1 MAEPIQF
8 FVEPE
13 SMNNVNQQA
22 YLDYRDRLA
31 MMKEKDRS
39 NPKKMAGMKKAVIGK
54 FDLEPDEMEDI
65 LDEYNP
71 KKIDPSD
78 PKTWMKFD
86 DGRVDI
92 GGDLLVKD
100 SVALGRET
108 DIYRKQ
114 AQALGNETLGV
125 IEAQV
130 SSYPTRVLGQ
140 AGIDVSKTPVNN
152 PVYRDNRNRTMSS
165 IYQEV
170 IDGVDPMEALDNH
183 LDTLGFPKEF
193 GDHLFKQ
200 IESVDKMMRSGAD
213 VSEAVPYPRV
223 TQEVIDSL
231 TDKPVYHAADDV
243 LKPIISY
250 SKNPGYNPDMIVGGA
265 EHRVQ
270 ALHAQTNEVMGQM
283 TWWGQDNPVPG
294 EIDKIDVEERFRRQG
309 VATQMLEEARRVSGV
324 DGNVP
329 YPVHSTTRTPE
340 GEAWAKS
347 TGDKLP
353 PRNPGS
359 LALDPPSRLRGT
371 LAAVATAPD
380 LSTLSDEELAASK
393 ARVEKELMDLEVESK
408 KTQETIAE
416 LKRQREAGKPKSGTI
431 TINADGTETVTK
443 PQPLNPITKPDD
455 LVKRASSVATGSP
468 VVSGSSA
475 SMTSSVAS
483 TVSSGGAARV
493 PAAVASTSPPVA
505 SAAARTA
512 AAVTAPTAARSTRSL
527 MSNALEV
534 GQKITRGHLG
544 ATALGVAA
552 AGLLFGYAN
561 RDED

>member
-8 FVEPE
+8 FIEPE
-13 SMNNVNQQA
+13 SMNNVDQQA

-31 MMKEKDRS
+31 KMRQKDIS
-39 NPKKMAGMKKAVIGK
+39 NPKKMAGMKKAVIENFG
-54 FDLEPDEMEDI
+54 LEADELEDI

-71 KKIDPSD
+71 KKIDPSN
-78 PKTWMKFD
+78 PKTWIKFD
-86 DGRVDI
+86 DGRVDV
-92 GGDLLVKD
+92 GRPLLIKD
-100 SVALGRET
+100 RVALAEET
-108 DIYRKQ
+108 AIYRKQ
-114 AQALGNETLGV
+114 AQALGNKTLET
-125 IEAQV
+125 IEAEV
-130 SSYPTRVLGQ
+130 SSYGSRVLGE
-140 AGIDVSKTPVNN
+140 AGIDASKSPVNN
-152 PVYRDNRNRTMSS
+152 PVYRDNYNRTMSS
-165 IYQEV
+165 IYQDV
-170 IDGVDPMEALDNH
+170 IDGIDPMDAFDSHLDKLGLPNEFGNH
-183 LDTLGFPKEF
+183 LFLKT
-193 GDHLFKQ
+193 
-200 IESVDKMMRSGAD
+200 ESVDKMMRSGANTA
-213 VSEAVPYPRV
+213 EAVPYPRV
-223 TQEVIDSL
+223 TQDVIDYL
-231 TDKPVYHAADDV
+231 TDQPVYYPTDDAV
-243 LKPIISY
+243 KPIISY

-283 TWWGQDNPVPG
+283 TWWGQDKPVPG

-329 YPVHSTTRTPE
+329 YPVHSTTRTAE

-359 LALDPPSRLRGT
+359 MALDPPSRLRGT
-371 LAAVATAPD
+371 LAGA
-380 LSTLSDEELAASK
+380 
-393 ARVEKELMDLEVESK
+393 
-408 KTQETIAE
+408 
-416 LKRQREAGKPKSGTI
+416 I
-431 TINADGTETVTK
+431 TINADGTETVVK

-455 LVKRASSVATGSP
+455 LAKRATSAATGSSVA
-468 VVSGSSA
+468 SGSSA

-505 SAAARTA
+505 AAAARTA
-512 AAVTAPTAARSTRSL
+512 ASVTAPTAARSTRSL

-534 GQKITRGHLG
+534 GQKVTRGHLG

-561 RDED
+561 RDDD

>member
-1 MAEPIQF
+1 MAEPIEF
-8 FVEPE
+8 FIEPE
-13 SMNNVNQQA
+13 SMNNVDQQA

-54 FDLEPDEMEDI
+54 FDLEPDEMEGI

-108 DIYRKQ
+108 DIYRRQ

-125 IEAQV
+125 IEGQV

-140 AGIDVSKTPVNN
+140 AGIDTSKTPVNN
-152 PVYRDNRNRTMSS
+152 PAYRDNYNRTMSS
-165 IYQEV
+165 IYQDV
-170 IDGVDPMEALDNH
+170 IDGIDPMDSLDNH
-183 LDTLGFPKEF
+183 LDKLGLPNEF
-193 GDHLFKQ
+193 GNHLFLQ
-200 IESVDKMMRSGAD
+200 TESVDKMMRSGAD
-213 VSEAVPYPRV
+213 VSEAIPYPRV
-223 TQEVIDSL
+223 TQDVIDSL
-231 TDKPVYHAADDV
+231 TDQPVYHTADDA

-329 YPVHSTTRTPE
+329 YPVHSTTRTAE

-371 LAAVATAPD
+371 LAGA
-380 LSTLSDEELAASK
+380 
-393 ARVEKELMDLEVESK
+393 
-408 KTQETIAE
+408 
-416 LKRQREAGKPKSGTI
+416 I
-431 TINADGTETVTK
+431 TINADGTETVAK

-455 LVKRASSVATGSP
+455 LVKRATSAATGSAP
-468 VVSGSSA
+468 ASGSSA

-534 GQKITRGHLG
+534 GQKVTRGHLG

-561 RDED
+561 RDDD

>member
-8 FVEPE
+8 FIEPE
-13 SMNNVNQQA
+13 SMNNVDQQA

-86 DGRVDI
+86 DGRVDV
-92 GGDLLVKD
+92 GRDLLIKD
-100 SVALGRET
+100 SSALAEEFR
-108 DIYRKQ
+108 IYRGQ
-114 AQALGNETLGV
+114 AQALGNKTLET

-130 SSYPTRVLGQ
+130 SSYGTRVLSE
-140 AGIDVSKTPVNN
+140 AGLDASKTPVNN
-152 PVYRDNRNRTMSS
+152 PVYRDNYYRTMSS

-193 GDHLFKQ
+193 GDHLFQ
-200 IESVDKMMRSGAD
+200 QTESVDKMMRSGANIG
-213 VSEAVPYPRV
+213 EAVPYPKV

-231 TDKPVYHAADDV
+231 TDQPVYYPTKAVAASTSDAV
-243 LKPIISY
+243 
-250 SKNPGYNPDMIVGGA
+250 
-265 EHRVQ
+265 
-270 ALHAQTNEVMGQM
+270 
-283 TWWGQDNPVPG
+283 
-294 EIDKIDVEERFRRQG
+294 VEP
-309 VATQMLEEARRVSGV
+309 A
-324 DGNVP
+324 
-329 YPVHSTTRTPE
+329 
-340 GEAWAKS
+340 
-347 TGDKLP
+347 
-353 PRNPGS
+353 
-359 LALDPPSRLRGT
+359 SRLRGT

-455 LVKRASSVATGSP
+455 LVKRASSAATGSP

-512 AAVTAPTAARSTRSL
+512 ASVTAPTAARSTRSL

-534 GQKITRGHLG
+534 GQKVTRGHLG

-561 RDED
+561 RDDD

>member
-8 FVEPE
+8 FVEPIK
-13 SMNNVNQQA
+13 NVDQQA

-31 MMKEKDRS
+31 SMKQKDIS
-39 NPKKMAGMKKAVIGK
+39 NPKKMAGMKKAVMGK
-54 FDLEPDEMEDI
+54 FDLEADEMEDI

-71 KKIDPSD
+71 KKIDPTD

-92 GGDLLVKD
+92 GRSLLVKD
-100 SVALGRET
+100 SVALTEET
-108 DIYRKQ
+108 GIYRKQ
-114 AQALGNETLGV
+114 AQALGDETLGV
-125 IEAQV
+125 IESQV
-130 SSYPTRVLGQ
+130 STYPTRVLGQ
-140 AGIDVSKTPVNN
+140 AGIDPSKTAVNN
-152 PVYRDNRNRTMSS
+152 PVYRDNYNRTMSS
-165 IYQEV
+165 IYQDV
-170 IDGVDPMEALDNH
+170 IDGIDPMDAFDRH
-183 LDTLGFPKEF
+183 LDTLGLPKEF

-200 IESVDKMMRSGAD
+200 TESITEMMRSGAD
-213 VSEAVPYPRV
+213 VSETVPYPKV
-223 TQEVIDSL
+223 TQDVIDSF
-231 TDKPVYHAADDV
+231 TDKPVYFPADDA

-329 YPVHSTTRTPE
+329 YPVHSTNRTPE

-371 LAAVATAPD
+371 LASVATSTD

-408 KTQETIAE
+408 KTEETIAE
-416 LKRQREAGKPKSGTI
+416 LKKRSGTGKPKPGSI
-431 TINADGTETVTK
+431 IINADGTETIV
-443 PQPLNPITKPDD
+443 KPDPVNPVMKADD
-455 LVKRASSVATGSP
+455 LTKRATTAATGLAP
-468 VVSGSSA
+468 ASGSSA
-475 SMTSSVAS
+475 SMTSSVAT

-493 PAAVASTSPPVA
+493 PAAVASTSPPA
-505 SAAARTA
+505 ATAAARTA

-561 RDED
+561 RDDD

>member
-8 FVEPE
+8 FVEPIK
-13 SMNNVNQQA
+13 NVDQQA

-31 MMKEKDRS
+31 SMKQKDIS
-39 NPKKMAGMKKAVIGK
+39 NPKKMAGMKKAVMGK
-54 FDLEPDEMEDI
+54 FDLEADEMEDI

-71 KKIDPSD
+71 KKIDPTD

-92 GGDLLVKD
+92 GRSLLVED
-100 SVALGRET
+100 SAALAEET
-108 DIYRKQ
+108 SIYRKQ

-125 IEAQV
+125 IESQV
-130 SSYPTRVLGQ
+130 STYPTRVLGQ
-140 AGIDVSKTPVNN
+140 AGIDPSKTAVNN
-152 PVYRDNRNRTMSS
+152 PVYRDNYNRTMSS
-165 IYQEV
+165 IYQDV
-170 IDGVDPMEALDNH
+170 IDGIDPMDAFDRH
-183 LDTLGFPKEF
+183 LDTLGLPKEF

-200 IESVDKMMRSGAD
+200 TESITEMMRSGAD
-213 VSEAVPYPRV
+213 VSEAVPYPKV
-223 TQEVIDSL
+223 TQDVIDSF
-231 TDKPVYHAADDV
+231 TDKPVYFPADDA

-329 YPVHSTTRTPE
+329 YPVHSTNRTPE

-371 LAAVATAPD
+371 LASVATSTD

-408 KTQETIAE
+408 KTEETIAE
-416 LKRQREAGKPKSGTI
+416 LKKRSGTGKPKPGSI
-431 TINADGTETVTK
+431 IINADGTETIV
-443 PQPLNPITKPDD
+443 KPDPVNPVMKADD
-455 LVKRASSVATGSP
+455 LTKRATTAATGLAP
-468 VVSGSSA
+468 ASGSSA
-475 SMTSSVAS
+475 SMTSSVAT

-493 PAAVASTSPPVA
+493 PAAVASTSPPA
-505 SAAARTA
+505 ATAAARTA
-512 AAVTAPTAARSTRSL
+512 AAVTAPTAARSTRIL

-561 RDED
+561 RDDD